1 MAENF
6 GRAVTY
12 EAVNRYGNVVHTFS
26 NDALAQTYK
35 SEMAAMGSPMMI
47 RQARHIVSYTSEGS
61 MHQRKAGVK

>member
-6 GRAVTY
+6 GRAATY

-35 SEMAAMGSPMMI
+35 NEMAAMGSPMVI
-47 RQARHIVSYTSEGS
+47 RQARYIVSYTSES
-61 MHQRKAGVK
+61 PVQQRKAGIK